1 MMLNRGELTLAFGLV
16 RRLPAE
22 QVQRSF
28 GLRLIRAYLRLYARD
43 LGETNPIY
51 FDESAARD
59 AGHPALPLPPTF
71 LFSLE
76 LGRPASH
83 SDWREQAG
91 IQLPRVL
98 HGEQSFTYHRMAHAG
113 DTLHFDT
120 RITDVYD
127 KKNGALSF
135 VVMVSRVTNQRGE
148 HFADVRKS
156 LVHRNG

>member
-1 MMLNRGELTLAFGLV
+1 MIDKKIIGLA
-16 RRLPAE
+16 LPPFSAAAE
-22 QVQRSF
+22 AGQ
-28 GLRLIRAYLRLYARD
+28 LRFFAKAT
-43 LGETNPIY
+43 GETNPVY

-59 AGHPALPLPPTF
+59 AGHPSLPLPPTF

-76 LGRPASH
+76 LERPASH
-83 SDWREQAG
+83 GSWRDEAG

-98 HGEQSFTYHRMAHAG
+98 HGEQQFTYHRMAHAG

-135 VVMVSRVTNQRGE
+135 VVMESKVTNQRGE
-148 HFADVRKS
+148 HVADVRKS
-156 LVHRNG
+156 LVHRNA